1 MINLKVI
8 ISKNSGF
15 CYGVK
20 RAVDTALNTKKE
32 NSKRVYTLGPLIHNN
47 DVVEHLKQKDVYP
60 IDLENIDDLK
70 EEDIIIIRSHGVP
83 QEVLSRLNE
92 KKLKVIDATCP
103 YVSNIHKKVEKHYN
117 EGYKILIV
125 GDSSHPEVVGI
136 NGWCNNSAI
145 ISRDGEELSNLPKKI
160 CVVAQT
166 TEKIEHWEKVLQ
178 KVISQSKEI
187 IAFNTICNAT
197 SVRQTSA
204 ESLSKEVDK
213 MIVIGGKNSSNTTK
227 LYEICKK
234 NCENTIHVENAG
246 EIPVDFINNHSTIG
260 IAAGASTPDWIIKE
274 AINKMS
280 NEQLEYMEKN
290 NTQIHVGQI
299 VEGEIIYVSSK
310 EAYVNIGYKSDALL
324 PVNEVSK
331 EENADLNNIL
341 KNGEQVKGKIIRLGS
356 ENHPPII
363 SLVELNREDAYREIK
378 EAFKNKTNISAKVK
392 EVVKGGL
399 VLTYKGIIRIF
410 LPASHIQLTHI
421 EDFSSY
427 IGQELVVKIMEFEQ
441 VKNNTRIVAS
451 RRDILKEAQEKL
463 TEETWARLEKDT
475 IVKGIVRRLTNF
487 GAFVEVGGI
496 DGLLHITEI
505 SWGRISSPSE
515 ILKVGEEISVYI
527 LDIDKESKKLALSL
541 KKAKENPWNDVDIK
555 YPVGTIVLGK
565 IVRFASFGVFVELE
579 PGVDGLVH
587 ISQISHKRVEKVE
600 DVLKIGDNV
609 KAKILDVD
617 KENKKIGL
625 SIKEVNDI

>member
-1 MINLKVI
+1 MKVI

-20 RAVDTALNTKKE
+20 RAVDTALTTKE
-32 NSKRVYTLGPLIHNN
+32 EHNERVYTLGPLIHNN
-47 DVVEHLKQKDVYP
+47 DVVDHLKQKHIYP
-60 IDLENIDDLK
+60 IELECINDLK

-83 QEVLSRLNE
+83 LEILNKLKE

-103 YVSNIHKKVEKHYN
+103 YVSNIHKKVEKYYN

-125 GDSSHPEVVGI
+125 GDSSHPEVIGI
-136 NGWCNNSAI
+136 NGWCDNSAI
-145 ISRDGEELSNLPKKI
+145 ICKDGEELDNLPRKI
-160 CVVAQT
+160 CIVAQT
-166 TEKIEHWEKVLQ
+166 TEKIEHWEKVLR

-197 SVRQTSA
+197 SVRQQSA

-213 MIVIGGKNSSNTTK
+213 MIVVGGKNSSNTTK

-234 NCENTIHVENAG
+234 NCANTIHVENAS
-246 EIPVDFINNHSTIG
+246 EIPADFIDNYSTIG
-260 IAAGASTPDWIIKE
+260 VAAGASTPDWIIKE

-299 VEGEIIYVSSK
+299 VEGEIIYITSK

-324 PVNEVSK
+324 PINEVSK

-356 ENHPPII
+356 ENHPPVI

-378 EAFKNKTNISAKVK
+378 EAFENKTTISGKVK

-399 VLTYKGIIRIF
+399 ILIYKDIIRVF
-410 LPASHIQLTHI
+410 LPASHIQLTHV
-421 EDFSSY
+421 EDLSSY
-427 IGQELVVKIMEFEQ
+427 IGQELIVNIVEFEQ
-441 VKNNTRIVAS
+441 VRNNTRIVAS
-451 RRDILKEAQEKL
+451 RREILKESQEKL
-463 TEETWARLEKDT
+463 TEKTWANLEKDT
-475 IVKGIVRRLTNF
+475 IVKGVVRRLTNF

-496 DGLLHITEI
+496 DGLLHITEM

-515 ILKVGEEISVYI
+515 ILKVGEEISVYV
-527 LDIDKESKKLALSL
+527 LDINKESKKLALSL
-541 KKAKENPWNDVDIK
+541 KKIKENPWNDADIK

-565 IVRFASFGVFVELE
+565 IVRFATFGAFVELE
-579 PGVDGLVH
+579 PGIDGLVH
-587 ISQISHKRVEKVE
+587 ISQISHKRVEKAE
-600 DVLKIGDNV
+600 DVLKIGENI
-609 KAKILDVD
+609 KAKILDVN

>member
-1 MINLKVI
+1 MI

-20 RAVDTALNTKKE
+20 RAVDTALTTKE
-32 NSKRVYTLGPLIHNN
+32 EHNERVYTLGPLIHNN
-47 DVVEHLKQKDVYP
+47 DVVDHLKQKHIYP
-60 IDLENIDDLK
+60 IELECINDLK

-83 QEVLSRLNE
+83 LEILNKLKE

-103 YVSNIHKKVEKHYN
+103 YVSNIHKKVEKYYN

-125 GDSSHPEVVGI
+125 GDSSHPEVIGI
-136 NGWCNNSAI
+136 NGWCDNSAI
-145 ISRDGEELSNLPKKI
+145 ICKDGEELDNLPRKI
-160 CVVAQT
+160 CIVAQT
-166 TEKIEHWEKVLQ
+166 TEKIEHWEKVLR

-197 SVRQTSA
+197 SVRQQSA

-213 MIVIGGKNSSNTTK
+213 MIVVGGKNSSNTTK

-234 NCENTIHVENAG
+234 NCANTIHVENAS
-246 EIPVDFINNHSTIG
+246 EIPADFIDNYSTIG
-260 IAAGASTPDWIIKE
+260 VAAGASTPDWIIKE

-299 VEGEIIYVSSK
+299 VEGEIIYITSK

-324 PVNEVSK
+324 PINEVSK

-356 ENHPPII
+356 ENHPPVI

-378 EAFKNKTNISAKVK
+378 EAFENKTTISGKVK

-399 VLTYKGIIRIF
+399 ILIYKDIIRVF
-410 LPASHIQLTHI
+410 LPASHIQLTHV
-421 EDFSSY
+421 EDLSSY
-427 IGQELVVKIMEFEQ
+427 IGQELIVNIVEFEQ
-441 VKNNTRIVAS
+441 VRNNTRIVAS
-451 RRDILKEAQEKL
+451 RREILKESQEKL
-463 TEETWARLEKDT
+463 TEKTWANLEKDT
-475 IVKGIVRRLTNF
+475 IVKGVVRRLTNF

-496 DGLLHITEI
+496 DGLLHITEM

-515 ILKVGEEISVYI
+515 ILKVGEEISVYV
-527 LDIDKESKKLALSL
+527 LDINKESKKLALSL
-541 KKAKENPWNDVDIK
+541 KKIKENPWNDADIK

-565 IVRFASFGVFVELE
+565 IVRFATFGAFVELE
-579 PGVDGLVH
+579 PGIYGLVH
-587 ISQISHKRVEKVE
+587 ISQISHKRVEKAE
-600 DVLKIGDNV
+600 DVLKIGENI
-609 KAKILDVD
+609 KAKILDVN